1 MEIYLDERTFDSH
14 ILDNKNGGIIAENFT
29 YLLKNLMLFI
39 DPQFEY
45 KGVKK
50 AKDVAGPVKGVL
62 GAAGNKPGLKGG
74 RRRMERGVR
83 EWKLP
88 YNISFISTQVLNAI
102 GEDIDVDVWKI
113 SHPLVVDP
121 DLGEK
126 YPTHTGAAKKP
137 RGPYTVKM
145 TARQDI
151 INKKGTRTYVECDC
165 EDFKATF
172 YEELNDRGYTN
183 TQSLPRSTGKRALA
197 PAMCK
202 HIYAI
207 FDKEYRD
214 IVGKAEKWIEDANA
228 SLFGGPTGQTSGAP
242 ATTPTQLT
250 PFTTNAKVA
259 ITKQDALTL
268 VKAELQ
274 KIHATF
280 KNNPQAYFDPTPKRT
295 LPYHQYMFFV
305 IQVNK
310 DIRAIAYRNKTLP
323 GLAPKG
329 PYAVLEIPNN
339 PKIWAKFF
347 SKTTSPNVKQAHPDF
362 EILWNMIRELGPMP
376 EKLQKKLEK
385 QLGHEMHMFEDV
397 EYMVDMSLIETKN
410 SSILSSISELS

>member
-14 ILDNKNGGIIAENFT
+14 ILDTKNGGIIAENFT

-39 DPQFEY
+39 DPQY
-45 KGVKK
+45 KYENAKK

-62 GAAGNKPGLKGG
+62 GAKGNVKGLKGG
-74 RRRMERGVR
+74 ARRMVRGTR
-83 EWKLP
+83 EWTLP
-88 YNISFISTQVLNAI
+88 YSISHVGTQVLNAV
-102 GEDIDVDVWKI
+102 GDDIDVDVWKI
-113 SHPLVVDP
+113 SHPKVTDT
-121 DLGEK
+121 DLGEV
-126 YPTHTGAAKKP
+126 YPTHTGKAKKP

-165 EDFKATF
+165 DDFKATF

-183 TQSLPRSTGKRALA
+183 AISLPRSTGKKALS

-214 IVGKAEKWIEDANA
+214 IVGDAEHWIEDVNA
-228 SLFGGPTGQTSGAP
+228 ALFGGPTGQTSG
-242 ATTPTQLT
+242 TTPTPQPAQPT
-250 PFTTNAKVA
+250 TTNVNVA
-259 ITKQDALTL
+259 ITKQDALAL
-268 VKAELQ
+268 IKAELQ
-274 KIHATF
+274 KVHAQY
-280 KNNPQAYFDPTPKRT
+280 KNDPKAYFDPTPKRT

-305 IQVNK
+305 IQVNQ

-323 GLAPKG
+323 GINAKG

-347 SKTTSPNVKQAHPDF
+347 SKKTGIKTHPDF
-362 EILWNMIRELGPMP
+362 EILWNMIRELGAMP
-376 EKLQKKLEK
+376 PKLQKKLEK

-397 EYMVDMSLIETKN
+397 EYMTDMSLIETKN